1 VTRLK
6 EYIARQGD
14 TKRASRSTKPTTARS
29 IREDA
34 GDDSTVRSL
43 GFDAA
48 SVALPGD
55 IDLEDRATRM
65 NEFWR
70 ALVDY
75 QHRDVLV
82 VALCVDDE
90 R

>member
-1 VTRLK
+1 MTRLK
-6 EYIARQGD
+6 EYIARRGD
-14 TKRASRSTKPTTARS
+14 TKRASRATKPTTARS

-34 GDDSTVRSL
+34 GDVSVMRSL

-48 SVALPGD
+48 SVALPAN
-55 IDLEDRATRM
+55 IDLEGRAARM
-65 NEFWR
+65 NEFWEK
-70 ALVDY
+70 LVDY

-82 VALCVDDE
+82 VAVCVDE